1 LERASALAQVGHAG
15 ALEAMQE
22 VGMPLLVHGE
32 VTNAEI
38 DLFDREK
45 VFIDRVMTP
54 LRRDFPALKVVF
66 EHITT
71 NDAADYVRDADAAPG
86 TLGRDGGAQR

>member
-1 LERASALAQVGHAG
+1 
-15 ALEAMQE
+15 
-22 VGMPLLVHGE
+22 MPLLVHGE
-32 VTNAEI
+32 VTDPAI

-71 NDAADYVRDADAAPG
+71 KDAVDYIREAGRPG
-86 TLGRDGGAQR
+86 GCLARRSPRIICCTTATRFSRAGFGRITTACRC

>member
-1 LERASALAQVGHAG
+1 
-15 ALEAMQE
+15 
-22 VGMPLLVHGE
+22 MPLLLHGE
-32 VTNAEI
+32 VTDASI

-54 LRRDFPALKVVF
+54 FAPRFPALKVVF

-71 NDAADYVRDADAAPG
+71 KDAAEYVRDAGVAPG
-86 TLGRDGGAQR
+86 LLGATITAHHLL